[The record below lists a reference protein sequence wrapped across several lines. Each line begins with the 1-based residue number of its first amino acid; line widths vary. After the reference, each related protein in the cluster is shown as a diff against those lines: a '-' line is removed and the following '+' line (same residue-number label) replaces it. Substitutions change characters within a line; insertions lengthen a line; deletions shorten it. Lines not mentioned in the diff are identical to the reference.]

1 MCTFKNTTSTFPL
14 PITRHHNGARSNSS
28 CSNRDR
34 GFAEKFS
41 NEETSARSA
50 LLCDKRSRD
59 YGRSDY
65 SQSESGR
72 VPAAPFV
79 MRVCLIN
86 SHRIYSVT
94 IIREQRGHEYDEH
107 EEKASVAVS
116 WRAPRAHGP
125 TVFNEHLRPHNTR
138 ENENTGGTLE
148 GPFVARHFL
157 STLYRLQNTVVAP
170 NIAHMRREKNIKRIY
185 FYLKVSPRCLQKKPI

>member
-1 MCTFKNTTSTFPL
+1 MCTFKNATSTFPL

-116 WRAPRAHGP
+116 WRAPRAQRYSTSICVRVRIILEKTRTLAEP
-125 TVFNEHLRPHNTR
+125 LRDRLSRDTFFR
-138 ENENTGGTLE
+138 
-148 GPFVARHFL
+148 PFMH
-157 STLYRLQNTVVAP
+157 T
-170 NIAHMRREKNIKRIY
+170 
-185 FYLKVSPRCLQKKPI
+185 

>member
-1 MCTFKNTTSTFPL
+1 MRKRARDPLYYAINDRAITSVPTT
-14 PITRHHNGARSNSS
+14 HNQ
-28 CSNRDR
+28 NR
-34 GFAEKFS
+34 GE
-41 NEETSARSA
+41 
-50 LLCDKRSRD
+50 L
-59 YGRSDY
+59 
-65 SQSESGR
+65 
-72 VPAAPFV
+72 PAAPFV

-125 TVFNEHLRPHNTR
+125 TVFNEHLCTRPHNTR

-157 STLYRLQNTVVAP
+157 STLYRFRYRETRSLLQISRTRDA
-170 NIAHMRREKNIKRIY
+170 
-185 FYLKVSPRCLQKKPI
+185 KKIF